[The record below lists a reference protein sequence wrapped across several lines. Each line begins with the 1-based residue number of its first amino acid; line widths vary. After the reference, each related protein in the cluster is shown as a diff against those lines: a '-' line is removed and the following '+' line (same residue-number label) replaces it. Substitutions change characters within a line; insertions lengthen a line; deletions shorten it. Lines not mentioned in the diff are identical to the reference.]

1 MRVIII
7 GQGWLAAE
15 VLKGVSALEW
25 VKVIAAS
32 PEQRNDRFEKAIND
46 LNVPVI
52 VTLEDSPDCDVI
64 LAAHCHRFV
73 SKAVRDK
80 AKYGVLAYHPSLLP
94 RHRGKDAIHWTLAM
108 KDPIAGGTVYKMD
121 DGADTGEIIT
131 QDWCH
136 VAADDTAQSIWRR
149 SLAPMGVQLLVEAV
163 TQLEKT
169 GQLLP
174 QKQDERYATWEP
186 ALSRSQLKYT

>member
-15 VLKGVSALEW
+15 VLKGVSVLER

-32 PEQRNDRFEKAIND
+32 SERHNDRFEKVAND
-46 LNVPVI
+46 LNVPLI
-52 VTLEDSPDCDVI
+52 ATLEDLPECDVV

-80 AKYGVLAYHPSLLP
+80 AKHGVLAYHPSLLP

-136 VAADDTAQSIWRR
+136 VAADDTPQSLWRR
-149 SLAPMGVQLLVEAV
+149 SLAPMGVQLLIEAT
-163 TQLEKT
+163 TQLKQT
-169 GQLLP
+169 GHLLP

-186 ALSRSQLKYT
+186 SLSRSQLKYT